1 MSLQPLFDWYGRLA
15 EREQRVVT
23 YGALAA
29 GILVVLAVLIPL
41 HSKLAATQKRVTTKQ
56 ADLVWMQAVAPA
68 VAAAGPL
75 PATATSGPQES
86 LVVMVDRTARESGLA
101 QSLTGSQPS
110 GDGGLRVQLEKA
122 AFNSLVTWLARID
135 EQNGVQVESATVD
148 AAGEPGTVNA
158 AVVLRGR

>member
-1 MSLQPLFDWYGRLA
+1 MSLQPLFNWYGRLA
-15 EREQRVVT
+15 GREQRVVA
-23 YGALAA
+23 YGAIAA
-29 GILVVLAVLIPL
+29 GILALLAVVLPL
-41 HSKLAATQKRVTTKQ
+41 HSKLAATQKRVATKQ
-56 ADLVWMQAVAPA
+56 GDLVWMQAVAPA

-75 PATATSGPQES
+75 PATVAGPQES

-122 AFNSLVTWLARID
+122 AFNSLVTWLARMD

>member
-1 MSLQPLFDWYGRLA
+1 MSLLPLSDWYARLA
-15 EREQRVVT
+15 AREQRVVG
-23 YGALAA
+23 YGAVAA
-29 GILVVLAVLIPL
+29 GVLALLGLLLPL
-41 HSKLAATQKRVTTKQ
+41 HGKLVATQKRVASKQ

-68 VAAAGPL
+68 IAAAGPL
-75 PATATSGPQES
+75 PVTAAGPQES

-122 AFNSLVTWLARID
+122 PFNSLVTWLARMA
-135 EQNGVQVESATVD
+135 EQNGVQVDSATVD
-148 AAGEPGTVNA
+148 GAGEPGIVNA